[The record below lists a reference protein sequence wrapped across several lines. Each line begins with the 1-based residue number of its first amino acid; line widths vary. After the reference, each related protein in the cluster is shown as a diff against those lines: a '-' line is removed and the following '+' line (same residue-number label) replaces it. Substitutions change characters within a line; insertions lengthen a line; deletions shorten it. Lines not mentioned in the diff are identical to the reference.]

1 MARAALRFR
10 RFTAAFDDAGRAHEG
25 EGKGKGESLTD
36 LSDLVA
42 SFLEREEVMRGGG
55 GGGEDE
61 EEMRREESESSCWS
75 DSEATK
81 DKLLNLFQGCGDGGD
96 AVANDVKRKIR
107 TEVEAAR
114 GLVAKNGFSEGL
126 KRQLVIS
133 LRLKGFD
140 AGLCESSWDRTP
152 RRPAGAYEYVDVNVE
167 GTRYIVEVSLAGQFK
182 IARPSDHYTSLVEA
196 FPPVFISRP
205 EELQQVIRLMCAA
218 MKQSL
223 QSTGLLL
230 PPWRKKS
237 YMKAKW
243 FSNHKRTAPD
253 EAAGARRLPAV
264 RHESMAEISY
274 RCKDD
279 VLSKTRPRAGHLSE
293 IFSGGGGGNGSGA

>member
-1 MARAALRFR
+1 MARAAFR
-10 RFTAAFDDAGRAHEG
+10 RLTAAFDDDAGRAREG
-25 EGKGKGESLTD
+25 EGEGEGESLAD

-42 SFLEREEVMRGGG
+42 SFLEREGVMRGGG
-55 GGGEDE
+55 GGEDAE

-75 DSEATK
+75 DSETAK
-81 DKLLNLFQGCGDGGD
+81 DKLLDLFRGCGDADGD
-96 AVANDVKRKIR
+96 VVSDDVKRKIR

-140 AGLCESSWDRTP
+140 AGLCKSSWDRTR

-167 GTRYIVEVSLAGQFK
+167 GTRYIVEVSLAGQFE
-182 IARPSDHYTSLVEA
+182 IARPSDHYASLVGA
-196 FPPVFISRP
+196 FPPVFVGRP
-205 EELQQVIRLMCAA
+205 DELNQVIRLMCAA

-223 QSTGLLL
+223 RSTGLLL

-243 FSNHKRTAPD
+243 LSNHKRTTPD
-253 EAAGARRLPAV
+253 DATGARRLAAV
-264 RHESMAEISY
+264 RHECLAEI
-274 RCKDD
+274 
-279 VLSKTRPRAGHLSE
+279 
-293 IFSGGGGGNGSGA
+293 